1 MSLHKDLELKEA
13 VLNLSQKEK
22 DKLLVR
28 LVGKDKML
36 MKQLHFRLLESE
48 VDLTERIENLKRDIS
63 NLFRSMKRGS
73 NYSRNYSLDKDLS
86 AHIRH
91 ANGLVN
97 EHEKITKDK
106 FSDVECRLLILNDV
120 FERYPGVFEKDSYY
134 ASPKLLS
141 YVQARVRMVV
151 PKYEKL
157 HEDFQFDLRDQF
169 QKMMDFAVENNLD

>member
-36 MKQLHFRLLESE
+36 MKQLHYRLLESE

-63 NLFRSMKRGS
+63 TLFRNMKRGS
-73 NYSRNYSLDKDLS
+73 HYSRNYSLDKDLS

-106 FSDVECRLLILNDV
+106 FSDVECRLLILNEVFDRYPDV
-120 FERYPGVFEKDSYY
+120 FKKGAYY
-134 ASPKLLS
+134 TSPQLLS
-141 YVQARVRMVV
+141 YVQARIRMVV
-151 PKYEKL
+151 TKYEKL
-157 HEDFQFDLRDQF
+157 HEDFQFDLREQF
-169 QKMMDFAVENNLD
+169 QETMDFAIENNLD